1 MERKRLTN
9 EQDIIKA
16 CIKGES
22 WAQKAIFDQYAPAM
36 LSVCVRYVSDYETA
50 RDLLQDGFVRLF
62 SKIETFSGTGAF
74 GGWARRIFV
83 TTALEHLRRN
93 DALKNADSIDDFHN
107 HFENNDVNVIDKISA
122 DDLLQCIAEL
132 PEGYRAVFN
141 MFAIE
146 GYAHAEIADMLG
158 INEIT
163 SRTQYMRARKMLQ
176 KKIELLIGEDYA
188 KQYRK

>member
-122 DDLLQCIAEL
+122 DDLMQCIAEL

>member
-1 MERKRLTN
+1 METKRLKN
-9 EQDIIKA
+9 EQDIIQA

-22 WAQKAIFDQYAPAM
+22 WAQKAIFDKYAPAM
-36 LSVCVRYVSDYETA
+36 LGVCVRYVSDYETA

-62 SKIETFSGTGAF
+62 SKIESFSGIGAF

-93 DALKNADSIDDFHN
+93 DALRNTDSIDDYHN
-107 HFENNDVNVIDKISA
+107 HFENADVNIIDKISA

-132 PEGYRAVFN
+132 PDGYRSVFN
-141 MFAIE
+141 LFAIE
-146 GYAHAEIADMLG
+146 GYAHSEIAEMLA
-158 INEIT
+158 INEVT
-163 SRTQYMRARKMLQ
+163 SRTQYMRARKLLQ